1 METADHRNSDPILA
15 ITRLFRP
22 SLGKLE
28 GLERTNS
35 VVDVLGVLI
44 ALPLSLVGL
53 AWLILRTDL
62 GLIAHQWPVLLLLA
76 LLEFALS
83 RLTFFAIVDL
93 GGSSLYGNAS
103 GTLEGIVKWSGLFLF
118 GPTFAWVD
126 LILSTVQQIPP
137 RQERRT
143 ADQRWRAGRNISV
156 NVATSSFLQLV
167 SLSVYQA
174 LGGSYPMAG
183 LSLRWLLLGA
193 AAIAAQFLL
202 EAVMVWISYLGYF
215 LWGTR
220 RTLAPQLW
228 VSLPA
233 LLFMGMVIPYL
244 ANLFAI
250 PLAGVYAQNGLF
262 FYLVFIMATLLV
274 ALLARQMSRAGEDS
288 RQQSAQLE
296 KLELMGRAILKSAP
310 DASELPE
317 ILTKHAPAMF
327 TTRRLEIWMGERLL
341 LQSPPKWLSD
351 DRPWRTWVETQL
363 EARTFTV
370 KEKLPWKDGQ
380 SIHPPLITAPIL
392 DDQTGQP
399 IGGVYVEL
407 IRLAH
412 PWDRKALQR
421 QIPPLQGLAAQVASA
436 LHQAKIYKETLDHQ
450 KTQQELEIARQIQ
463 TSFLPH
469 ELPQIP
475 DWQIAASLEPAR
487 EMAGDFYDLI
497 PLPGGLLGI
506 LIADVADKGIGPA
519 LYMALSRT
527 LIRTFATQY
536 REHPEKVMQY
546 ANERI
551 LQDAD
556 YGLFVTT
563 FYGVLD
569 PQTGELIY
577 ANAGHN
583 PPWVFEEDKIQPTLL
598 PRTGMALGA
607 DESAAWTRAKV
618 RLAAGSTVFFYT
630 DGATDAQN
638 QQEELFGEER
648 LLQNVQA
655 NLTRPA
661 AEMHASVVSGIRD
674 FMGGT
679 PQFDDITLI
688 ILKSEP
694 GSQRRGRIRRTS

>member
-1 METADHRNSDPILA
+1 MSDTPKSDPILA
-15 ITRLFRP
+15 LARFFRP

-28 GLERTNS
+28 GVERTNS

-137 RQERRT
+137 RQERGT
-143 ADQRWRAGRNISV
+143 ADQRWRAARNIFV

-167 SLSVYQA
+167 SLSIYQA

-193 AAIAAQFLL
+193 TAIAAQFLL
-202 EAVMVWISYLGYF
+202 EAVMVWITYLGYF

-250 PLAGVYAQNGLF
+250 PLAGVYAQNGLL
-262 FYLVFIMATLLV
+262 FYLVFIVATLLV

-317 ILTKHAPAMF
+317 ILSKHVPAMF
-327 TTRRLEIWMGERLL
+327 TTRRLEIWMGEQLL
-341 LQSPPKWLSD
+341 HQNPLKWSSEN
-351 DRPWRTWVETQL
+351 DRPWRTWVESQP
-363 EARTFTV
+363 EARAFTAR
-370 KEKLPWKDGQ
+370 EKLPWKEGQ
-380 SIHPPLITAPIL
+380 FLHPPLITAPIL
-392 DDQTGQP
+392 DDETSQP
-399 IGGVYVEL
+399 IGGVFVEL

-421 QIPPLQGLAAQVASA
+421 QLAPLQALAAQVASA
-436 LHQAKIYKETLDHQ
+436 FHQAKVYRETLAHQ

-475 DWQIAASLEPAR
+475 NWQITASLEPAR

-527 LIRTFATQY
+527 LIRTFAAQY
-536 REHPEKVMQY
+536 LDHPEKVMQY

-569 PQTGELIY
+569 PRTGELIY

-583 PPWVFEEDKIQPTLL
+583 PPWVFEDGKTQPTLL

-607 DESAAWTRAKV
+607 DEAAAWTRSKV

-648 LLQNVQA
+648 LLQSVQVS
-655 NLTRPA
+655 LTQPA
-661 AEMHASVVSGIRD
+661 AEMHASVVRGIRD

-694 GSQRRGRIRRTS
+694 GSRRRGRIRGSS